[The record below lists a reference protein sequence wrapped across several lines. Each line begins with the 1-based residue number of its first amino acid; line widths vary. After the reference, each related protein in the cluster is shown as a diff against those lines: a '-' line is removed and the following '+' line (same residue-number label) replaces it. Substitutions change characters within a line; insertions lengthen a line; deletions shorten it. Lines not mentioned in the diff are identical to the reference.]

1 MPTFK
6 VQAPDGSILNI
17 DGPADATDSELQ
29 QIAAQSWT
37 PKKPAGILE
46 TVGANVAGGLG
57 SQLLGAGAAATDYA
71 GLPSAA
77 KYLDEKRKAVEEFQ
91 QSHGGDTTLGRIS
104 SGVGG
109 LAPALL
115 MPEAGILELAA
126 NAGLFALP
134 GFRDTYKAQTEAGAS
149 PTVAAEHAVADA
161 GLMMVGGRLVSAGG
175 KALPKSLQAGER
187 LAPQVAQAA
196 GEGAV
201 FTAGNSAINK
211 GIDVANQNFTNDKT
225 APGSENAPWVDPRA
239 MAESAASFG
248 ALRGIHRAIH
258 GKPAPTTEQPP
269 ATPPADT
276 TAPPPVTPAAPA
288 APATADYATLFE
300 ARDRAQRAPK
310 SPENDAKIAE
320 LTQQME
326 TAAEEPSPTA
336 APIPEPTK
344 RVKTAP
350 VKAAQPAE
358 VTPPADTSGLNI
370 PKDMAPGAMEAPPA
384 APTNTG
390 PTAATVITAND
401 ISTMADNGGKPLSK
415 ANQKWLTENLLG
427 KTFSDVVDLVNSKPE
442 LLERRGVGDVLAS
455 IFHMVHLEN
464 LHANTEPAKLQPTT
478 GAGGRE
484 RGVGVSVQPTETVG
498 TKEEAP
504 TAAGAPEKPSGQR
517 LVPAE
522 QPTTTRDALK
532 RAQLNPLAELP
543 PLPEPPVHPNET
555 PRIKAPV
562 SEVPAAPAAP
572 VEPKTPPTAETSKVT
587 AETPEQVIARQQ
599 EAEAVKAKLAE
610 QAAASAQAKTE
621 PTNRKVVP
629 VRGERQSWHSFVDE
643 AKAEA
648 ERQIAAEK
656 QGTGVTDVSQYVGY
670 EPREKSAFELA
681 KQKYD
686 ELSPVTQHVLN
697 ERAANAQRM
706 KEASDKRAAEAA
718 RAKNETEA
726 AKATESELT
735 DISKT
740 KAKAQAK
747 EAKQEQQAAETAEP
761 GQEAKRRAG
770 AVDVV
775 SKSREIIGALQE
787 IIKGKFPEG
796 TKKDAQKHLEEILRA
811 AKAGEHPE
819 SSLEPA
825 FHFLVEQ
832 ASKPRFAR
840 TLEKVLPSIGREKVQ
855 SVVDTLKSRWKNA
868 PDVVVVDNIKNP
880 SVPEALRKADAEAR
894 AKGAEGDPAG
904 VFHDGKVYLF
914 ADHITSPEHALRTML
929 HESLGHYGL
938 RGVFG
943 NDLNPILDQV
953 LKDHHAAIDEIA
965 KKYGLDMTD
974 PHDAQEAA
982 EEFLAN
988 LAQTRP
994 TMGIVQRL
1002 IAAVR
1007 NGLRRMGMDVKMSNN
1022 DLIANYILPAR
1033 KFVENSRIDRAVNG
1047 ETRFSRNGAPD
1058 PTDQIFK
1065 DMGREAPKE
1074 DTRSYAEKIKDTL
1087 APAADALKPK
1097 DGVGPIGRIVDAA
1110 IDMLDAGAPLMRSIE
1125 REVRATLPETEAN
1138 RMLTA
1143 ISYSQTSHDV
1153 GVGTAAIDAGG
1164 LKYDPTT
1171 HKFKTEDSK
1180 YNRKALNAVYK
1191 EIIDRTGKPLSEVR
1205 AKVSAALESKRML
1218 ALFDMQDRMLA
1229 EANTLETAGKTR
1241 AAKSLREKADSYIF
1255 HMTRDQATKGMELYK
1270 AWPEIQKI
1278 DDIKEGMRKWVRSLM
1293 EDSGVWSPEYGQW
1306 MLDNAEWIPFQ
1317 REMENDDTASGFT
1330 SYVRGLQVKAREPGF
1345 KGSLKDVHDVMDN
1358 FEKWTLY
1365 SVSRSIK
1372 NQKSADLAKA
1382 SLQYLPPTEAKAVMY
1397 VNPKA
1402 ANRTVSYLEK
1412 GNLKYVEFDSAA
1424 KAEIFKGNPAMAY
1437 AALPYVNGFVDGFNK
1452 IFRTS
1457 VVNSPLFPAMQ
1468 LSMDAMSAIYIS
1480 GLKPKYAF
1488 SIPYKAVTETIKTLR
1503 GTSEAH
1509 KELKRFG
1516 AVGVHDYNA
1525 TLSRA
1530 NAEVEAGLKRENLWE
1545 KYKGMMHNIN
1555 LATDNGVRQ
1564 AVYLA
1569 ARESG
1574 LPEHIAVEKAFEI
1587 INFRTRVGNAGLAAS
1602 ARHVVFMNSFYA
1614 ASRVTLNLLRKGDIA
1629 PAERA
1634 KAQKTLL
1641 SNLAWIGGISAINAM
1656 MNTGDEDYEK
1666 LSRQQQASR
1675 LTLPGLHGWGI
1686 PLRPDAFLLVKMFA
1700 EQAVRQSTDEYA
1712 DDPAKLRTVLTDAL
1726 VNNLI
1731 GGSIPV
1737 ELPEKLAVELEG
1749 NYNFFEER
1757 PIVGPGLEKLE
1768 GWRQYSPET
1777 SEFAKG
1783 VGATSKDLAKAV
1795 GSTYT
1800 GLSPM
1805 KVDHFIRGTLGSF
1818 GGMFLLGTNSLFG
1831 NRPSRSWQDTIA
1843 TFPGLSRVGVR
1854 EFANE
1859 TATDFHDL
1867 AEHVDEAVTTANKL
1881 QATGQFNDYQKYMDE
1896 NRQKIR
1902 YEGYVKNI
1910 ENTLGILR
1918 NQINRIAESDL
1929 PPDEKE
1935 SRIREVQIR
1944 QQRMMQNQE
1953 QYLKKIRTEALVRP
1967 TGIL

>member
-57 SQLLGAGAAATDYA
+57 SQLLGAGAAATDYT
-71 GLPSAA
+71 GLTGAA
-77 KYLDEKRKAVEEFQ
+77 NYLDEKRKAVEEFQ
-91 QSHGGDTTLGRIS
+91 KNHGGDTTLGRIS

-115 MPEAGILELAA
+115 LPEVGLPALLA
-126 NAGLFALP
+126 NAGAFAVP
-134 GFRDTYKAQTEAGAS
+134 GFRDTYKAQTDAGAS
-149 PTVAAEHAVADA
+149 PTVAAEHALADA
-161 GLMMVGGRLVSAGG
+161 GLMMVGGQLVTKGG
-175 KALPKSLQAGER
+175 KALPKSLQAGDK
-187 LAPQVAQAA
+187 LLPQVASAA
-196 GEGAV
+196 GEGAA
-201 FTAGNSAINK
+201 FTAGNTAVSKI
-211 GIDVANQNFTNDKT
+211 IDVANKKAGNQT
-225 APGSENAPWVDPRA
+225 AQGADETPLLDLRA

-258 GKPAPTTEQPP
+258 GKPAPVAEQPP
-269 ATPPADT
+269 ATPPVDT
-276 TAPPPVTPAAPA
+276 TAPPPATPAVSAT
-288 APATADYATLFE
+288 PATPDYGTLCE
-300 ARDRAQRAPK
+300 ARERAQRAPK
-310 SPENDAKIAE
+310 SAENDAKIAE
-320 LTQQME
+320 LTKQLDMA
-326 TAAEEPSPTA
+326 AAEEAPPAPVTETPPVAEAAPVIPAPAAEA
-336 APIPEPTK
+336 APIP
-344 RVKTAP
+344 AP
-350 VKAAQPAE
+350 VKRKSTKAAPAVE
-358 VTPPADTSGLNI
+358 DVAV
-370 PKDMAPGAMEAPPA
+370 PKDVAPAAMEAPPA

-390 PTAATVITAND
+390 PTASTVITEHD
-401 ISTMADNGGKPLSK
+401 IATMANGNKTLSK
-415 ANQKWLTENLLG
+415 ANQKWLTDNLLG
-427 KTFSDVVDLVNSKPE
+427 KTLGHAYDMVLDKPE
-442 LLERRGVGDVLAS
+442 LLQRRGGLGDALAS
-455 IFHMVHLEN
+455 MYHMVHLEN
-464 LHANTEPAKLQPTT
+464 QNENAKPTEVQPAD

-484 RGVGVSVQPTETVG
+484 PSVGVPVQPTDVTGAEAG
-498 TKEEAP
+498 SAAP
-504 TAAGAPEKPSGQR
+504 TGAPQEPSGQR
-517 LVPAE
+517 LVSPE
-522 QPTTTRDALK
+522 QLTTTGDATEGTEGTQPG
-532 RAQLNPLAELP
+532 ALADLP
-543 PLPEPPVHPNET
+543 PLPEAPKHPDELFK
-555 PRIKAPV
+555 PQAPTGTT
-562 SEVPAAPAAP
+562 PAAPAATG
-572 VEPKTPPTAETSKVT
+572 EPKTAAPAPAPEVIAAEL
-587 AETPEQVIARQQ
+587 ARQQ
-599 EAEAVKAKLAE
+599 EAESVKAKLAE
-610 QAAASAQAKTE
+610 QAAASAKAKAVPE
-621 PTNRKVVP
+621 QRKVVP
-629 VRGERQSWHSFVDE
+629 VRGERPTWHSFVED
-643 AKAEA
+643 AKAQA
-648 ERQIAAEK
+648 ERELAAEKGGTGVANVSQYEGYKPGKFPTAEGPSTTLPHILSDLAAEK
-656 QGTGVTDVSQYVGY
+656 Q
-670 EPREKSAFELA
+670 K
-681 KQKYD
+681 
-686 ELSPVTQHVLN
+686 
-697 ERAANAQRM
+697 RAV
-706 KEASDKRAAEAA
+706 EASAAKTEAEA
-718 RAKNETEA
+718 K
-726 AKATESELT
+726 KAEKASTA
-735 DISKT
+735 T
-740 KAKAQAK
+740 K
-747 EAKQEQQAAETAEP
+747 EEIKQAETAETSP
-761 GQEAKRRAG
+761 EARRRAG
-770 AVDVV
+770 GVDVV
-775 SKSREIIGALQE
+775 NMAPQIVGALHE

-796 TKKDAQKHLEEILRA
+796 IKKEAERHLAEIARA
-811 AKAGEHPE
+811 SKEGEHPE

-825 FHFLVEQ
+825 FHFLAEQ
-832 ASKPRFAR
+832 ARKPRFSRA
-840 TLEKVLPSIGREKVQ
+840 LDKLLPSIGKAKVQ
-855 SVVDTLKSRWKNA
+855 SIVDGVKARWKNA
-868 PDVVVVDNIKNP
+868 PDVVVVDNIKDP
-880 SVPEALRKADAEAR
+880 SVPEALRQADADAK
-894 AKGAEGDPAG
+894 AKGAEGAAAG

-914 ADHITSPEHALRTML
+914 ADHLKSPEDAAKVLL

-943 NDLNPILDQV
+943 DALNPILDQV
-953 LKDHHAAIDEIA
+953 LKDHRAAVEVIA
-965 KKYGLDMTD
+965 DKYGLDMTD
-974 PHDAQEAA
+974 AKDAQEAA
-982 EEFLAN
+982 EEVLAN
-988 LAQTRP
+988 LAQTKP

-1007 NGLRRMGMDVKMSNN
+1007 NGMRRMGMDVKMSNN
-1022 DLIANYILPAR
+1022 DLVANYILPAR
-1033 KFVENSRIDRAVNG
+1033 EFVENRRIDRAVNG
-1047 ETRFSRNGAPD
+1047 DTRFSRNAAPD

-1065 DMGREAPKE
+1065 DMGREVPKE
-1074 DTRSYAEKIKDTL
+1074 DTRSFTEKIKDTL
-1087 APAADALKPK
+1087 SPAADMLKTK
-1097 DGVGPIGRIVDAA
+1097 DGVGPIGRVMDAA
-1110 IDMLDAGAPLMRSIE
+1110 IDMLDAGAPLKRALE
-1125 REVRATLPETEAN
+1125 REIRATLPETEAN
-1138 RMLTA
+1138 RMQAAL
-1143 ISYSQTSHDV
+1143 SYSQTSHDV

-1218 ALFDMQDRMLA
+1218 ALLDMKDAMLA
-1229 EANTLETAGKTR
+1229 QASTLKAAGKLK
-1241 AAKSLREKADSYIF
+1241 AAKSLTDKAESYTF
-1255 HMTRDQATKGMELYK
+1255 HMTRDQALKGMELYK

-1278 DDIKEGMRKWVRSLM
+1278 DDIKEGMRGWLRTLM

-1317 REMENDDTASGFT
+1317 REMENDDTASGFN
-1330 SYVRGLQVKAREPGF
+1330 SYVRGLQVKSREPGF
-1345 KGSLKDVHDVMDN
+1345 KGSLKEVHDVMDN
-1358 FEKWTLY
+1358 FEKWALY
-1365 SVSRSIK
+1365 SASRSIK

-1382 SLQYLPPTEAKAVMY
+1382 SLQYLPDTEARAVLY

-1457 VVNSPLFPAMQ
+1457 VINFPLFPAIQ

-1525 TLSRA
+1525 TLSKA
-1530 NAEVEAGLKRENLWE
+1530 NAEVEAGLKREGLWE
-1545 KYKGMMHNIN
+1545 KYKGMMHNVN

-1634 KAQKTLL
+1634 KAQKILL
-1641 SNLAWIGGISAINAM
+1641 SNLAWLGGLSAINAM

-1675 LTLPGLHGWGI
+1675 LTLPGMHGWGI
-1686 PLRPDAFLLVKMFA
+1686 PLRPDAFLLVKLFA
-1700 EQAVRQSTDEYA
+1700 EQAVRQSTDKYA
-1712 DDPAKLRTVLTDAL
+1712 DDPAKLRTVVSDAL
-1726 VNNLI
+1726 VNNLL

-1783 VGATSKDLAKAV
+1783 VGATSKDVAKIL

-1805 KVDHFIRGTLGSF
+1805 KVDHFVRGTLGSY
-1818 GGMFLLGTNSLFG
+1818 GGMFLLATNSIFG
-1831 NRPSRSWQDTIA
+1831 NRPTRSWQDTIA

-1854 EFANE
+1854 EFAND

-1867 AEHVDEAVTTANKL
+1867 AEHVDEAVATANKL
-1881 QATGQFNDYQKYMDE
+1881 AATGNFKEYQQYMDE
-1896 NRQKIR
+1896 NRQKVR

-1910 ENTLGILR
+1910 EDTLGILR
-1918 NQINRIAESDL
+1918 NQINRISESSLD
-1929 PPDEKE
+1929 PDEKQA
-1935 SRIREVQIR
+1935 RIREVQLR
-1944 QQRMMQNQE
+1944 QQRMMKNQE
-1953 QYLKKIRTEALVRP
+1953 EYLKKIRTEALVRP
-1967 TGIL
+1967 NGLL